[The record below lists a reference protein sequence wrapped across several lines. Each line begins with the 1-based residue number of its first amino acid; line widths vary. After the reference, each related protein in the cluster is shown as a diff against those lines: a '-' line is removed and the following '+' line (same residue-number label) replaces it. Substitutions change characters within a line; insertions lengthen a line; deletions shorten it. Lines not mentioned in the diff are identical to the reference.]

1 MNDPQLDDL
10 LTRAIVRLHSEMRQA
25 APVMAESVWH
35 WMQQLAASDRPEDY
49 FQKPIAF
56 PLLQLPWWLEKTL
69 HPNPTFAFQADLV
82 YSTVNGYYYIRLL
95 DNLMDGHATVELKL
109 LPAAGFFHTQFQMAY
124 QRYFEHSHPF
134 WDFFARIWFYSAEA
148 TLHDA
153 QLERVD
159 EAQFRKVAS
168 QKVCAAKIP
177 LAAVCYHSEREDLID
192 PWSSFLDALGGWHQ
206 MWNDVFDWNK
216 DLKYHTRTYFLTE
229 AEQRKRPDEG
239 VAAWVVREG
248 FEWGVAVLQAWM
260 EELKVLAKPLNSPDL
275 LVYLDQREAMLA
287 RQREEVA
294 VGLRHLSKLAEVMA

>member
-1 MNDPQLDDL
+1 
-10 LTRAIVRLHSEMRQA
+10 
-25 APVMAESVWH
+25 
-35 WMQQLAASDRPEDY
+35 
-49 FQKPIAF
+49 
-56 PLLQLPWWLEKTL
+56 
-69 HPNPTFAFQADLV
+69 
-82 YSTVNGYYYIRLL
+82 VNGYYYIRLL

-134 WDFFARIWFYSAEA
+134 WDFFARTWFYSAEA

-177 LAAVCYHSEREDLID
+177 LAAVCYHSEREDLIE

-229 AEQRKRPDEG
+229 AEQRKRPEEG

-248 FEWGVAVLQAWM
+248 FEWGVSVLQTWM
-260 EELKVLAKPLNSPDL
+260 EELKARAKPLNSPDL